1 VKIKYVGQFIKH
13 FYRRIQPY
21 PNLSYQFDERVKLF
35 LNSPNHPILKSHKL
49 KGAKKDRRAFSITGD
64 TGDIR
69 VVYFTEGDFIYFVDI
84 GTHNQVY

>member
-1 VKIKYVGQFIKH
+1 MKIKYVGQFIKH

-21 PNLSYQFDERVKLF
+21 PHLNYQFDERVKLF
-35 LNSPNHPILKSHKL
+35 LNSPNHPILKSHRLRGK
-49 KGAKKDRRAFSITGD
+49 KKDRRAFSV

-69 VVYFTEGDFIYFVDI
+69 VVYFIEGDIIYFIDI